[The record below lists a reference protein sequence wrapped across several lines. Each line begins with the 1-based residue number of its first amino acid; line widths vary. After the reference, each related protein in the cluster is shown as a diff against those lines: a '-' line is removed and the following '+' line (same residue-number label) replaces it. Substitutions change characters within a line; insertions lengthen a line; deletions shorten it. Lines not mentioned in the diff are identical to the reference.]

1 MRRPPT
7 RRRMVTG
14 LLLALVSVL
23 GAVHAQYGYP
33 PGPYDMY
40 GYPYPNYQYPYVE
53 QYGNPYGNPYAYG
66 DPYGSWPAGMPTM
79 EQLQQ
84 QSDALTQYLN
94 QQMAALQQQIDAY
107 MAEAM
112 KPFVKYYRDLT
123 GDHQLPDAQAGQA
136 GMKLWCDNHP
146 VECQQAIA
154 EGNRNSSA
162 WLQQSAAAHQQRM
175 AQQQA
180 GFDAYMEGIAGVAAA
195 QDAAFDSWMAG
206 QQSSYEAHQGFV
218 QGVIREE
225 GNYTNG
231 AGQTMSLPFAPS
243 NSWTYQSPAGNPLWF
258 DATNNVWYEIDPSGN
273 YTPYYGQ

>member
-1 MRRPPT
+1 AGALPAAGAGPRPRPRRCVRRKRRSVRLLRRVLRRLRLPHRRDRRLGVHARAGGPRSARVVTMASPVPPTAAGHPGRCAVRRPPT
-7 RRRMVTG
+7 RRRTATG
-14 LLLALVSVL
+14 LLIAVVSVL
-23 GAVHAQYGYP
+23 GAAHAQYGYP

-84 QSDALTQYLN
+84 QSDAFTQYLN

-146 VECQQAIA
+146 
-154 EGNRNSSA
+154 
-162 WLQQSAAAHQQRM
+162 
-175 AQQQA
+175 
-180 GFDAYMEGIAGVAAA
+180 
-195 QDAAFDSWMAG
+195 
-206 QQSSYEAHQGFV
+206 
-218 QGVIREE
+218 
-225 GNYTNG
+225 
-231 AGQTMSLPFAPS
+231 
-243 NSWTYQSPAGNPLWF
+243 
-258 DATNNVWYEIDPSGN
+258 
-273 YTPYYGQ
+273 